1 MKHLVLII
9 AFSLLS
15 FSAVAQNSYNNLT
28 ATTPPE
34 SGRYE
39 IITSSI
45 AMRETYLL
53 DKDTGDTW
61 QLVSSYY
68 GYSWQKLRKQEHPAD
83 TIPAGHKGSVY
94 QITMSG
100 IAVKG
105 CYLVN
110 TLTGATWTLY
120 KDSDTEEIFW
130 GLVQGPE

>member
-68 GYSWQKLRKQEHPAD
+68 GYSWQKLRKQGILPTQSQQD
-83 TIPAGHKGSVY
+83 TRGVSTKLPCLA
-94 QITMSG
+94 
-100 IAVKG
+100 
-105 CYLVN
+105 
-110 TLTGATWTLY
+110 
-120 KDSDTEEIFW
+120 
-130 GLVQGPE
+130 

>member
-83 TIPAGHKGSVY
+83 TISAGHKGSVY

-105 CYLVN
+105 CYLTN
-110 TLTGATWTLY
+110 TLTGATWLLY
-120 KDSDTEEIFW
+120 EDSDTEEIFW
-130 GLVQGPE
+130 GTVSGPE

>member
-1 MKHLVLII
+1 MTET
-9 AFSLLS
+9 
-15 FSAVAQNSYNNLT
+15 AQ
-28 ATTPPE
+28 
-34 SGRYE
+34 
-39 IITSSI
+39 
-45 AMRETYLL
+45 
-53 DKDTGDTW
+53 
-61 QLVSSYY
+61 
-68 GYSWQKLRKQEHPAD
+68 
-83 TIPAGHKGSVY
+83 AGASCRHNPSRHKGSVY